1 MARARAIPTGPPAG
15 ESAARRLPTPLQ
27 SLALAALAT
36 GATVLGVASPA
47 RLFGLLHD
55 LAFAGFAM
63 VVAWR
68 FAALFLARPAA
79 PVPPAPLGR
88 RLPRYTVVAA
98 LRDEAAMLP
107 QLVARLDA
115 LDYPR
120 DRLQGLLVLEP
131 DDPATLA
138 AARACRLPSWV
149 RVVVAPVGRPATKP
163 RALNVALAQAT
174 GELLVIY
181 DAEDAPHPGQLREA
195 AARFAHGGSRLG
207 CLQAPLRV
215 RGASRSIGRQFA
227 AEYAALYE
235 VTLPALVR
243 AGLPFPL
250 GGTSNHLRTEALRAV
265 GGWDPFNVT
274 EDADLGFRLHRRGWR
289 LGLLTL
295 PTWEPP
301 PEDLGA
307 WLPQRARW
315 LKGYM
320 QTWGVHMRRPQDL
333 GLRGVVALQLT
344 LGQAIASACV
354 QAPVVGWLAA
364 MAAIALAQGVTPAAP
379 LADVGLALAGW
390 AVATA
395 ACVVGARRAGIE
407 ARPGDLLAAPLYWS
421 LLTLAQGH
429 AAWRLLARPFHWDK
443 TAHAPDAAAGRDA
456 AAAAMARPWPPVPPR
471 RPRRF
476 ALAAGRITPS
486 SIPATGE
493 SSSDTGVSSS

>member
-15 ESAARRLPTPLQ
+15 ESAVRRLPTPAQAAVL
-27 SLALAALAT
+27 LALAA
-36 GATVLGVASPA
+36 GALVLGAASPA
-47 RLFGLLHD
+47 RLLGLLHD
-55 LAFAGFAM
+55 LAFAGFAL
-63 VVAWR
+63 VIAWR
-68 FAALFLARPAA
+68 LATLFLARPPA

-120 DRLQGLLVLEP
+120 DRLQGLIVLEP
-131 DDPATLA
+131 DDAATLA
-138 AARACRLPSWV
+138 AARARPLPAWL
-149 RVVVAPVGRPATKP
+149 RVVVAPPGAPATKP
-163 RALNVALAQAT
+163 RALNVALAEAS

-181 DAEDAPHPGQLREA
+181 DAEDTPHPGQLREA
-195 AARFAHGGSRLG
+195 AARFAHGHPRLG
-207 CLQAPLRV
+207 CLQAPLRAHGA
-215 RGASRSIGRQFA
+215 RGPIGRQFA
-227 AEYAALYE
+227 AEYAALFE
-235 VTLPALVR
+235 VALPALSR

-250 GGTSNHLRTEALRAV
+250 GGTSNHFRTEALRQV
-265 GGWDPFNVT
+265 GGWDPWNVT

-301 PEDLGA
+301 PEDLRA

-320 QTWGVHMRRPQDL
+320 QTWGVHMRRPRGL
-333 GLRGVVALQLT
+333 GLGGVVALQLT
-344 LGQAIASACV
+344 LTQAIASACV

-364 MAAIALAQGVTPAAP
+364 LAAIALAQGVTPAAP
-379 LADVGLALAGW
+379 PADVALALAGW
-390 AVATA
+390 AAASA
-395 ACVVGARRAGIE
+395 ACALGARRAGVE

-421 LLTLAQGH
+421 LLTLAQAH
-429 AAWRLLARPFHWDK
+429 AVWRLLARPYHWDK

-456 AAAAMARPWPPVPPR
+456 ALAAMARPWPPVPPK

-476 ALAAGRITPS
+476 AHAVGRITPS
-486 SIPATGE
+486 SIPAAGE
-493 SSSDTGVSSS
+493 SSSDTGASLS